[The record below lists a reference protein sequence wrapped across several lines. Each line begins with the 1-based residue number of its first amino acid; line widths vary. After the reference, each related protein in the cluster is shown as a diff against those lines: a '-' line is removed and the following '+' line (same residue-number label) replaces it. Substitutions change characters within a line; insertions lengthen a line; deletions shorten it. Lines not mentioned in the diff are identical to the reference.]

1 MKNILVK
8 SIVKKHGV
16 SALETL
22 ASYCFNQVIT
32 VSFSSGRIY
41 LFTESGCNIL
51 DDYSRRIALG
61 KFYRMQSEHKFGFL
75 FGK

>member
-1 MKNILVK
+1 MKNILVRH
-8 SIVKKHGV
+8 IIKKHGV
-16 SALETL
+16 AALETL

-32 VSFSSGRIY
+32 VSFSGGLIY
-41 LFTESGCNIL
+41 LLTESGCNIL
-51 DDYSRRIALG
+51 DDYSRRIALA